1 MITDAEKTELRH
13 LLNFLSTDEIVSL
26 KDTVTNK
33 LLETTSKEEGIEAI
47 LAHSVSAFELLYRK
61 KLNRGCIFQYLANK
75 KVDVS
80 VSTSKQDLA
89 GMVLYILQ
97 GVDYLNDRNPC
108 SNEAIKTK
116 GAVMESP
123 SKKKKEKQGQNEA
136 SKVKRKL
143 PDSSN
148 KEKQGQNEASKVRK
162 KLPDSSNKEKQ
173 GQNEASKVKRKL
185 PDSSNK
191 EKPSQE
197 KASKV
202 KRKLPDSS
210 NEGNRCSNEATKTQD
225 AVMES
230 PSKKKKEKQG
240 QNEAYKVKRKL
251 PDSSNK
257 EKQGQNEASKVKRKL
272 PDSSNKEKQGKNEA
286 AKVKGKVSDSSNEG
300 NRNDNEAT
308 KTQVTV
314 TELPTFQQ
322 QVLAVQFSKWFYALL
337 NSYNPCQ
344 AKSPLESWG
353 PHHFWSDCQLVINI
367 CLIDEDRK
375 ETFEGADVVS
385 ERLLSMAKDELLLFN
400 PNLGEFGTK
409 GKMNKHGVTMVLVC
423 GTLHRKSECLGTFE
437 QCFALISDP
446 TFQNNWKVKF
456 TNLSIMRKD
465 VKSTPRLK
473 DASLLA
479 LTAE

>member
-148 KEKQGQNEASKVRK
+148 KEK
-162 KLPDSSNKEKQ
+162 
-173 GQNEASKVKRKL
+173 
-185 PDSSNK
+185 
-191 EKPSQE
+191 PSQE

-230 PSKKKKEKQG
+230 PSKKKKEKQGQNEASKVKRKLPDSSNKEKQG

>member
-191 EKPSQE
+191 EKQGQNE
-197 KASKV
+197 ASKV

-210 NEGNRCSNEATKTQD
+210 N
-225 AVMES
+225 
-230 PSKKKKEKQG
+230 KEKQG

>member
-191 EKPSQE
+191 EK
-197 KASKV
+197 
-202 KRKLPDSS
+202 
-210 NEGNRCSNEATKTQD
+210 
-225 AVMES
+225 
-230 PSKKKKEKQG
+230 QG
-240 QNEAYKVKRKL
+240 QNEASKVKRKL

>member
-123 SKKKKEKQGQNEA
+123 SKKKKEK
-136 SKVKRKL
+136 
-143 PDSSN
+143 
-148 KEKQGQNEASKVRK
+148 
-162 KLPDSSNKEKQ
+162 
-173 GQNEASKVKRKL
+173 
-185 PDSSNK
+185 
-191 EKPSQE
+191 PSQE

-230 PSKKKKEKQG
+230 PSKKKKEKQGQNEASKVKRKLPDSSNKEKQG

>member
-173 GQNEASKVKRKL
+173 GQNEAS
-185 PDSSNK
+185 
-191 EKPSQE
+191 
-197 KASKV
+197 
-202 KRKLPDSS
+202 
-210 NEGNRCSNEATKTQD
+210 
-225 AVMES
+225 
-230 PSKKKKEKQG
+230 
-240 QNEAYKVKRKL
+240 KVKRKL